1 MTTLSGHEE
10 CQWSVESFYENP
22 DRFIQKM
29 DKSSNLCKEQRE
41 QSILLK
47 VLPDLEESWGKCSS
61 KNKEVYKI
69 LTKLSC
75 SLNSDTVVKHSL
87 QLLLHL
93 ICRETFGSDSGSLLV
108 LEEIMRSSIFPSEG
122 MFRKHEHS
130 ERKLKLFCYSR
141 VLSLLLMQQLL
152 QDEMPILD
160 LEEGLKRVHK
170 ELRSHYDQIKN
181 KKKDVLRYSMESILE
196 TNSHLQKPNDNSPMA
211 TRLKSFIEE
220 CQEFCGNSRKQSK
233 DLDILRSL
241 RQRKKNGEWIDLHCI
256 LIHLH
261 GKVLKCFLLVLF
273 FRVLSSYLASLRWL
287 SFESKNKFV
296 SFLFFVL

>member
-1 MTTLSGHEE
+1 MTMILGNEE
-10 CQWSVESFYENP
+10 YQWSIESFYENL

-41 QSILLK
+41 QFILLK
-47 VLPDLEESWGKCSS
+47 VLPDLEESWGRCSS

-93 ICRETFGSDSGSLLV
+93 ICRENFGSDIESLMV
-108 LEEIMRSSIFPSEG
+108 LEDIMRSSIFPSEG
-122 MFRKHEHS
+122 MFKKHEHS

-141 VLSLLLMQQLL
+141 VLSLLLMQQIL
-152 QDEMPILD
+152 QDELPILD
-160 LEEGLKRVHK
+160 LEEDLKRVQK
-170 ELRSHYDQIKN
+170 ELRSRCDQVKN
-181 KKKDVLRYSMESILE
+181 KRKDVLRYSMEATLE

-211 TRLKSFIEE
+211 ARLKSAIEE
-220 CQEFCGNSRKQSK
+220 CQAFCGNSRKESK

-241 RQRKKNGEWIDLHCI
+241 KQRKKNGEWIDLHCI

-261 GKVLKCFLLVLF
+261 GKVKMFP
-273 FRVLSSYLASLRWL
+273 SSFVFSQSSLRCL
-287 SFESKNKFV
+287 CVHF
-296 SFLFFVL
+296 